1 MTAPPGY
8 VKFSAGVIISGLI
21 ASVVFI
27 LIIQA
32 LEITVDYTAVI
43 SNLVFCILN
52 VLIGVMIVLSGL
64 DKNNAVFFSRLLGS
78 LFARILIMA
87 AYVALGL
94 AVFKF
99 EEINFVMS
107 LFVFYFLFL
116 ILEMLYIF
124 PNKDKFLKGSNNS
137 AESGETT
144 K

>member
-1 MTAPPGY
+1 MNIPKGY
-8 VKFSAGVIISGLI
+8 VKFSAFVIISGII

-32 LEITVDYTAVI
+32 IGKQADVTAVI
-43 SNLVFCILN
+43 SNLVFCLVN
-52 VLIGVMIVLSGL
+52 VLAGVLIVISGL
-64 DKNNAVFFSRLLGS
+64 DKSNSVFFSRLLGS
-78 LFARILIMA
+78 LFVRILIMA

-116 ILEMLYIF
+116 VLEMLYIF
-124 PNKDKFLKGSNNS
+124 PNKEKLKGSNN
-137 AESGETT
+137 
-144 K
+144 

>member
-1 MTAPPGY
+1 MRAPPGY
-8 VKFSAGVIISGLI
+8 VKFSAGIIFSGLI

-27 LIIQA
+27 LILQA
-32 LEITVDYTAVI
+32 LGIKADHTAVFT
-43 SNLVFCILN
+43 NLVFCILN
-52 VLIGVMIVLSGL
+52 VLIGVVIVLSGL

-78 LFARILIMA
+78 LFARILIIA

-94 AVFKF
+94 VVFKF
-99 EEINFVMS
+99 EEVNFVMS

-137 AESGETT
+137 AEGGETT

>member
-32 LEITVDYTAVI
+32 LGITVDYTAVI

>member
-32 LEITVDYTAVI
+32 LGITADYTAVI

-64 DKNNAVFFSRLLGS
+64 DKNNSVFFSRLLGS

>member
-1 MTAPPGY
+1 MNIPKGY
-8 VKFSAGVIISGLI
+8 VKFSSFVIISGII

-32 LEITVDYTAVI
+32 IGKQADVTAVI
-43 SNLVFCILN
+43 SNLVFCLVN
-52 VLIGVMIVLSGL
+52 VLAGVLIVISGL
-64 DKNNAVFFSRLLGS
+64 DKSNSVFFSRLLGS
-78 LFARILIMA
+78 LFVRILIMA

-116 ILEMLYIF
+116 VLEMLYIF
-124 PNKDKFLKGSNNS
+124 PNKEKLKGSNN
-137 AESGETT
+137 
-144 K
+144 